1 MSSLGELGVSSQV
14 CVIGRVF
21 VCPVSFPPLSPLWQQ
36 AFSYRTTSVAALLTQ
51 LMSLIPFSSQLI
63 ADVGISLGDE
73 GKGRL
78 IPEIANELH
87 STTAPVSVVL
97 KVNGG
102 ANSGHTAGGIK
113 LNLLP
118 AGVVVLDAAHLCIG
132 SGVVADPRKIWW
144 EAAPLEHKGHKVLSR
159 LLIDERTMVS
169 DLTHRLLDL
178 AWEDYRINVLCEEPR
193 GSTGRGIT
201 PAYGDEIAQWQ
212 ITYSDFLAGRNFF
225 ARKLAARAGRACAT
239 IAHVCRAS
247 EATWHSFFEKLTAAE
262 QRANAEAIELG
273 VFSKDEFDFTRFR
286 GREPFSLDL
295 EALTET
301 YWTAGTRL
309 AKNIGE
315 VRELILA
322 ELRAGRTVIGEFGQA
337 YWLDKRHG
345 FSPNV
350 TASHTYT
357 PELFESAGIPV
368 QRVHTFG
375 VAKAYDTKVGTHTFL
390 TQMDD
395 AHPLAVKLKKIE
407 FGTSTGRQRMVGW
420 YDAVEK
426 GDVLRYGGF
435 QDLML
440 NKSDALTHS
449 GEWRGDLLICVAYE
463 DAQGKR
469 YTHVPRNEAVRKTLR
484 PVYTR
489 HAGWAEDISTVRRF
503 SDLPL
508 NARRYVAAMM
518 KSLLDVAYSGETWPA
533 DDKLPNLR
541 YLGVGPEPSQIIKD
555 VPATAEL
562 VKLA

>member
-1 MSSLGELGVSSQV
+1 
-14 CVIGRVF
+14 
-21 VCPVSFPPLSPLWQQ
+21 
-36 AFSYRTTSVAALLTQ
+36 
-51 LMSLIPFSSQLI
+51 MSLSPFSSQLI

-78 IPEIANELH
+78 IPEVADELRG
-87 STTAPVSVVL
+87 TPAAVSVVL

-118 AGVVVLDAAHLCIG
+118 AGVVVRDAAHLCIG

-144 EAAPLEHKGHKVLSR
+144 EATPLERKGHAILSR

-178 AWEDYRINVLCEEPR
+178 AWEDYRVNVLQEEPR

-201 PAYGDEIAQWQ
+201 PAYLDEVGQQQ
-212 ITYSDFLAGRNFF
+212 ITYSDFLAGPNYF
-225 ARKLAARAGRACAT
+225 ARRLAQRADRALRT
-239 IAHVCRAS
+239 IQHVCRVS
-247 EATWHSFFEKLTAAE
+247 DATWHGFFDKLTTAE
-262 QRANAEAIELG
+262 LRANAEGIELG
-273 VFSKDEFDFTRFR
+273 VFTAAEFDFTRFR
-286 GREPFSLDL
+286 GPTPFTLNL
-295 EALTET
+295 ELLTAV
-301 YWTAGTRL
+301 YWDAGTRL
-309 AKNIGE
+309 ARNIGE
-315 VRELILA
+315 VRELILR
-322 ELRAGRTVIGEFGQA
+322 ELAAGRTIIGEFGQA

-350 TASHTYT
+350 TASHTFT
-357 PELFESAGIPV
+357 PEFFQSANLPV
-368 QRVHTFG
+368 QPIHTLG

-395 AHPLAVKLKKIE
+395 AHPLAVKLKQIE

-426 GDVLRYGGF
+426 GDALRYGGF
-435 QDLML
+435 QDLMI
-440 NKSDALTHS
+440 NKLDALTHS
-449 GEWRGDLLICVAYE
+449 GAWNSELLICTAYE
-463 DAQGKR
+463 DATGR
-469 YTHVPRNEAVRKTLR
+469 RHDHVPRNEAVRKTLR

-489 HAGWAEDISTVRRF
+489 HPGWAEDISTVRTF
-503 SDLPL
+503 AGLPR
-508 NARRYVAAMM
+508 NAQRYVAAMM
-518 KSLLDVAYSGETWPA
+518 RSLLNVAYADGVRPA
-533 DDKLPNLR
+533 DARLPNLR

-562 VKLA
+562 IRLT

>member
-1 MSSLGELGVSSQV
+1 
-14 CVIGRVF
+14 
-21 VCPVSFPPLSPLWQQ
+21 
-36 AFSYRTTSVAALLTQ
+36 
-51 LMSLIPFSSQLI
+51 MSLPPFSSQLI

-78 IPEIANELH
+78 IPEVADELRG
-87 STTAPVSVVL
+87 TPQAVSVVL

-118 AGVVVLDAAHLCIG
+118 AGVVVRDAPHLCIG

-144 EAAPLEHKGHKVLSR
+144 ETKPLELKGHAILSR
-159 LLIDERTMVS
+159 LLIDERTMVT

-178 AWEDYRINVLCEEPR
+178 AWEDYREKVLAEEPR

-201 PAYGDEIAQWQ
+201 PAYADEIGQWQ
-212 ITYSDFLAGRNFF
+212 MTFSDFHAGPNFF
-225 ARKLAARAGRACAT
+225 ARKLAQRADRALRV
-239 IAHVCRAS
+239 IRHVCRVSPETFAG
-247 EATWHSFFEKLTAAE
+247 FFDRLTVAE
-262 QRANAEAIELG
+262 QRANSEAIDLG
-273 VFSKDEFDFTRFR
+273 IFPKEEFDFTRFR
-286 GREPFSLDL
+286 GTEPFTLNLD
-295 EALTET
+295 ALTEVT
-301 YWTAGTRL
+301 WAAGVAL

-315 VRELILA
+315 VRELILR
-322 ELRAGRTVIGEFGQA
+322 ELAAGRTIIGEFGQA

-357 PELFESAGIPV
+357 PEFFESAGIPV
-368 QRVHTFG
+368 QRIHTFG

-395 AHPLAVKLKKIE
+395 SHPLAIKLKQIE

-420 YDAVEK
+420 FDAVEK
-426 GDVLRYGGF
+426 GDALRYGGF
-435 QDLML
+435 QDVMI

-449 GEWRGDLLICVAYE
+449 GAWHGDLLICTAYQ
-463 DAQGKR
+463 DASGKIFQ
-469 YTHVPRNEAVRKTLR
+469 HVPRNEAVRRTLK

-489 HAGWAEDISTVRRF
+489 HPGWTEDISKIRHF
-503 SDLPL
+503 AALPV
-508 NARRYVAAMM
+508 NAQRYVAAMM
-518 KSLLDVAYSGETWPA
+518 KATLDVAYAGEPWPA
-533 DDKLPNLR
+533 AEKLPNLR

-555 VPATAEL
+555 VPATVEL
-562 VKLA
+562 IRLA